1 MNTFG
6 LKRKGINTFWLGLP
20 GVIQDV
26 WEEIVPFILQI
37 KRNIQFY
44 LER

>member
-6 LKRKGINTFWLGLP
+6 LKRKLNTFWLGKLQLE
-20 GVIQDV
+20 IIDA
-26 WEEIVPFILQI
+26 WNEIVSFVLQI

-44 LER
+44 MER